1 MKKID
6 EPLIDNSVL
15 AGLEPLSRRRFLR
28 LGLTASTAASAVVIT
43 GCASFT
49 GAKVQAPAKPSSIR
63 HLSSTEYQVLHKL
76 TLILLPTDNDPDLPS
91 SITEVP
97 VLSNIDTMIGKMPSD
112 VRKLFGLGVKG
123 FDYGALGL
131 SLKFKRFSNMN
142 DQQAQDYV
150 NDWQNGAFLQ
160 RGLMT
165 SLKSVVCL
173 NYWRDERTWD
183 ALDYDGPV
191 TEKWGIRRLGNASLP
206 IA

>member
-6 EPLIDNSVL
+6 DPSLNRSIL

-28 LGLTASTAASAVVIT
+28 LGIMASTATSAVVIT
-43 GCASFT
+43 GCASIT
-49 GAKVQAPAKPSSIR
+49 GAKQPVPAKPTSIR
-63 HLSSTEYQVLHKL
+63 HLTSTEFQVLHKL
-76 TLILLPTDNDPDLPS
+76 TKILLPTDRDPHLPS
-91 SITEVP
+91 STKEVP

-112 VRKLFGLGVKG
+112 VRKLFGMGVKG
-123 FDYGALGL
+123 FEYGALGI
-131 SLKFKRFSNMN
+131 SLKFKRFSYM
-142 DQQAQDYV
+142 DDMQAQDYV

-173 NYWRDERTWD
+173 NYWRDDRTWD